1 MPRRNSDKALPNV
14 KIPLIVTADYATID
28 PITGKLH
35 VLGVFRDIYSNS
47 FPTQHP
53 RMCLALIIEGELADS
68 VNPHDLAV
76 TLADED
82 GVEVFSMKGA
92 FEMPKTASGIAP
104 HCNVL
109 LEFNDLQFEKPG
121 QYCFY
126 ATVNTDE
133 IQEATVIQVVK
144 RDIGNG

>member
-1 MPRRNSDKALPNV
+1 M
-14 KIPLIVTADYATID
+14 VTADYATID

-35 VLGVFRDIYSNS
+35 ILGVFRNINASS

-53 RMCLALIIEGELADS
+53 RMCLALIIEGEFADS
-68 VNPHDLAV
+68 ANPHELVV

-82 GVEVFSMKGA
+82 GIEVFSIRGA
-92 FEMPKTASGIAP
+92 FEMPENTYGISP

-109 LEFNDLQFEKPG
+109 LEFNDLKFEKPG

-126 ATVNTDE
+126 VTVNGDE
-133 IQEATVIQVVK
+133 IEDFAAIQVVETEH
-144 RDIGNG
+144 GGG

>member
-1 MPRRNSDKALPNV
+1 M
-14 KIPLIVTADYATID
+14 KIPLMVTADYATID

-35 VLGVFRDIYSNS
+35 ILGVFRNINANG

-53 RMCLALIIEGELADS
+53 RMCLALIIEGEFADS
-68 VNPHDLAV
+68 NNPHELVV

-82 GVEVFSMKGA
+82 GIEVFSMKGA
-92 FEMPKTASGIAP
+92 FEMPKSESGIAP

-109 LEFNDLQFEKPG
+109 LEFNDLKFEKPG

-126 ATVNTDE
+126 VTVNSDE
-133 IQEATVIQVVK
+133 IEGSSAIQVVQ
-144 RDIGNG
+144 RDVGNE

>member
-1 MPRRNSDKALPNV
+1 M
-14 KIPLIVTADYATID
+14 VTADYATVD

-35 VLGVFRDIYSNS
+35 ILGVFRNINATG

-68 VNPHDLAV
+68 NNPHELSV
-76 TLADED
+76 SLADED
-82 GVEVFSMKGA
+82 GNEVFSMQGA
-92 FEMPKTASGIAP
+92 FEMPKSASGIPP

-109 LEFNDLQFEKPG
+109 LEFNDLQFEQPG

-126 ATVNTDE
+126 VTVNTDE
-133 IQEATVIQVVK
+133 IEGSAVIQVVQ
-144 RDIGNG
+144 RAHGNG

>member
-1 MPRRNSDKALPNV
+1 M

-35 VLGVFRDIYSNS
+35 ILGVFRNINASS

-53 RMCLALIIEGELADS
+53 RMCLALIIEGEFADS
-68 VNPHDLAV
+68 NNPHELVV

-82 GVEVFSMKGA
+82 GTEVFAMKGA
-92 FEMPKTASGIAP
+92 LEMPKSASGIAP

-109 LEFNDLQFEKPG
+109 LEFNDLKFERPG

-126 ATVNTDE
+126 VTLNGDE
-133 IQEATVIQVVK
+133 IEDSAAIQVVQTA
-144 RDIGNG
+144 RGDG

>member
-1 MPRRNSDKALPNV
+1 M
-14 KIPLIVTADYATID
+14 KIPLMVTADYATID

-35 VLGVFRDIYSNS
+35 ILGVFRNINANS

-53 RMCLALIIEGELADS
+53 RMCLALIIEGEFADS
-68 VNPHDLAV
+68 NNPRELTV

-82 GVEVFSMKGA
+82 GIEIFTMKGA
-92 FEMPKTASGIAP
+92 FEMPKSASGIAP

-126 ATVNTDE
+126 VSVNTDE
-133 IQEATVIQVVK
+133 LEESTVIQVVK
-144 RDIGNG
+144 RVIGNG

>member
-1 MPRRNSDKALPNV
+1 M
-14 KIPLIVTADYATID
+14 VTADYATID

-35 VLGVFRDIYSNS
+35 ILGVFRSINANA

-53 RMCLALIIEGELADS
+53 RMCLALIIEGEFADS
-68 VNPHDLAV
+68 RNPHELAV

-82 GVEVFSMKGA
+82 RVEVFSMKGA
-92 FEMPKTASGIAP
+92 FEMPKSASGIAP

-121 QYCFY
+121 QYGFY
-126 ATVNTDE
+126 VAVNHDE
-133 IQEATVIQVVK
+133 IEGSTVIQVVQ
-144 RDIGNG
+144 RELGNG